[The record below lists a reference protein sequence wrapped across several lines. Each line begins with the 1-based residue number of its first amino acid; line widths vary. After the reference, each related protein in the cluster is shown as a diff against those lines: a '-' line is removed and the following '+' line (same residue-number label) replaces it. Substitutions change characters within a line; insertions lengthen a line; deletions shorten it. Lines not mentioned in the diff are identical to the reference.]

1 MAYFISGNCGGLRV
15 GATDFT
21 QIDDVITSATAE
33 QDTYTPTY
41 STGVT
46 ATFDADKYADT
57 YTDETTTFTAT
68 VADTVTTW
76 SDGTSTLSK
85 EDMADVGFSA
95 ITGVVDG
102 STITVTYAKQEVPR
116 TELVGDPFVAK
127 CGGQKFDDG
136 VFESVKVNGKD
147 VITTVGSTA
156 DSYFAANCS
165 LLFDADVFEL
175 GDDDELILAT
185 V

>member
-15 GATDFT
+15 GSTDFT
-21 QIDDVITSATAE
+21 QINGVITSATAKA
-33 QDTYTPTY
+33 DTYTPTY

-46 ATFDADKYADT
+46 ATFDAAKYAT
-57 YTDETTTFTAT
+57 AYSKATTTFTAT
-68 VADTVTTW
+68 VVTDTTTW
-76 SDGTSTLSK
+76 SDGTTTVA
-85 EDMADVGFSA
+85 DMAVVGLSVIA
-95 ITGVVDG
+95 GVVDG
-102 STITVTYAKQEVPR
+102 STITVTYAEVDVPR
-116 TELVGDPFVAK
+116 TELVGDPFLAK

-147 VITTVGSTA
+147 VITTVGSTT

-175 GDDDELILAT
+175 GDDDELTLA
-185 V
+185 